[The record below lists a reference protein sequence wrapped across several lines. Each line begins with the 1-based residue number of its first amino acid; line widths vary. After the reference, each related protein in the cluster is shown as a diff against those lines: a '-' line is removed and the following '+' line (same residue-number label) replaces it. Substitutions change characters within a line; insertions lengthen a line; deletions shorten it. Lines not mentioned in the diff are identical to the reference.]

1 MKCLGK
7 HQHWTFRVYVC
18 LETGSHTSNDLFIEL
33 FPIETQPIWGIHHFQ
48 TESSIVTSLNVAKKS
63 QQMFATLCSPPLTK
77 GQREATQDRGSG
89 SERRFRERNWYWQLG
104 FDTFLL
110 RGSLGW
116 FILDHFGYS
125 LDKNLTSQE
134 RSRKYDGWWTRKM
147 LIGEG
152 QRCNWLCGAFK
163 LVSGQSVTHIIQFLI
178 WEVSRYRND
187 LQTRTLHFLNGCV
200 ICWL

>member
-1 MKCLGK
+1 MSRNRVPHVQRFVHWIVFHWNTTNLGYPPFLDRIIYC
-7 HQHWTFRVYVC
+7 H
-18 LETGSHTSNDLFIEL
+18 EL
-33 FPIETQPIWGIHHFQ
+33 QCG
-48 TESSIVTSLNVAKKS
+48 KKS
-63 QQMFATLCSPPLTK
+63 HQMFATLCSPPLTK
-77 GQREATQDRGSG
+77 GQREAAQDRGSG

-125 LDKNLTSQE
+125 MDKNLTSQE

-152 QRCNWLCGAFK
+152 QRCNWLCRAFK
-163 LVSGQSVTHIIQFLI
+163 LVSGQTVTHIIQVLI